1 MAGRKVAVDFDK
13 IIQTGTLRLPLA
25 SKPQSYEYRSDRTRR
40 KNEALA
46 DDIFNRGRR
55 QSAPGAAAFRK
66 PGTGPSLASRVG
78 ISKVSDILPCC
89 VQSPH
94 SPNGK
99 GADCLI

>member
-1 MAGRKVAVDFDK
+1 MPVDLNLMIF
-13 IIQTGTLRLPLA
+13 RL
-25 SKPQSYEYRSDRTRR
+25 DRTRR

-78 ISKVSDILPCC
+78 ISKVSGILSYS
-89 VQSPH
+89 VQSPQN
-94 SPNGK
+94 PNSK
-99 GADCLI
+99 GADC